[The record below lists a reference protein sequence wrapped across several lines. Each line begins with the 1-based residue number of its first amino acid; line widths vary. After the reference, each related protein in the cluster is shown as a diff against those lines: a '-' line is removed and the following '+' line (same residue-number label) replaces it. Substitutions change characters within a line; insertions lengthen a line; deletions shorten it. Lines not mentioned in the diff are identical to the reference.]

1 MAKRVQLV
9 LKRSF
14 DILVSFFLLVFL
26 APAFVIIALAIKV
39 TSDGPVFFIQE
50 RPGKYAKIFR
60 VFKFRTMRPG
70 SDIMIKGK
78 EVFQDD
84 DRITPIGR
92 ILRRTKV
99 DELPQLINVLR
110 GEMSLVG
117 PRPER
122 IASLQDYDSEITKR
136 LNMLPGMTG
145 LAQVSGNI
153 YLDLKERYRLD
164 VYYVENFSLWLDLKI
179 LLRTVGVILLGEE
192 RYVDKPLIGD
202 IFWKKESMNATL
214 LERTVSSCIVP

>member
-99 DELPQLINVLR
+99 DELPQLIHVFA
-110 GEMSLVG
+110 E
-117 PRPER
+117 
-122 IASLQDYDSEITKR
+122 K
-136 LNMLPGMTG
+136 
-145 LAQVSGNI
+145 
-153 YLDLKERYRLD
+153 
-164 VYYVENFSLWLDLKI
+164 
-179 LLRTVGVILLGEE
+179 
-192 RYVDKPLIGD
+192 
-202 IFWKKESMNATL
+202 
-214 LERTVSSCIVP
+214 

>member
-153 YLDLKERYRLD
+153 YLDPKERYRLD

-202 IFWKKESMNATL
+202 I
-214 LERTVSSCIVP
+214 

>member
-202 IFWKKESMNATL
+202 I
-214 LERTVSSCIVP
+214 

>member
-164 VYYVENFSLWLDLKI
+164 VHYVENFSLWLDLKI

-202 IFWKKESMNATL
+202 I
-214 LERTVSSCIVP
+214 

>member
-164 VYYVENFSLWLDLKI
+164 VYYVENFSLCLDLKI

-202 IFWKKESMNATL
+202 I
-214 LERTVSSCIVP
+214 

>member
-99 DELPQLINVLR
+99 DELPLLINVLR

-202 IFWKKESMNATL
+202 I
-214 LERTVSSCIVP
+214 

>member
-1 MAKRVQLV
+1 
-9 LKRSF
+9 
-14 DILVSFFLLVFL
+14 
-26 APAFVIIALAIKV
+26 
-39 TSDGPVFFIQE
+39 VFFIQE

-202 IFWKKESMNATL
+202 I
-214 LERTVSSCIVP
+214 